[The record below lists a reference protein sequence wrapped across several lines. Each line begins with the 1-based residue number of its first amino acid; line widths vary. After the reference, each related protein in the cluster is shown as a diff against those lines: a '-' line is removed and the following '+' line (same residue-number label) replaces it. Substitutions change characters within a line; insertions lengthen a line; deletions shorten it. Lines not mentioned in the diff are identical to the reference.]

1 MVLANSVR
9 KRECPALALSK
20 RTLSEGMLGTC
31 LDTIINNS
39 HLFESISGTH
49 IVKESLKLD

>member
-9 KRECPALALSK
+9 KRECPALVLSK
-20 RTLSEGMLGTC
+20 RTLSEGIFGTS
-31 LDTIINNS
+31 LDMNINNS